1 MERPPSPAAEG
12 LRLGWRDVPARIRAA
27 IEGWL
32 DAPVVA
38 ATNQPSGFSPGAAA
52 RLRTASGRRVFV
64 KAAGPEPNELTPAA
78 HRREAEIA
86 ASLPA
91 EAPVP
96 RLLWSQDEG
105 EGGWVV
111 LLFEDVEGR
120 NPTVPWRDEE
130 LGRTLVA
137 LADLA
142 DLLTPSPLPPEG
154 VVGYASG
161 WEVLGGRHWRR
172 LMEERPAGLD
182 EWSERNLSAL
192 ADLEARAPAA
202 ASAGDTLLHLDLRAD
217 NLLLSEDRV
226 LVVDWPHARVGASW
240 VDAAFFAPSVAMQGG
255 PQPEEILS
263 RLPHARHADPDA
275 LTAVVAAVAG
285 FFTGEGLR
293 PTPPGLP
300 TLRAFQAAQGEAARS
315 WLARKTGLE

>member
-1 MERPPSPAAEG
+1 M
-12 LRLGWRDVPARIRAA
+12 
-27 IEGWL
+27 
-32 DAPVVA
+32 
-38 ATNQPSGFSPGAAA
+38 
-52 RLRTASGRRVFV
+52 

-161 WEVLGGRHWRR
+161 
-172 LMEERPAGLD
+172 
-182 EWSERNLSAL
+182 
-192 ADLEARAPAA
+192 
-202 ASAGDTLLHLDLRAD
+202 
-217 NLLLSEDRV
+217 
-226 LVVDWPHARVGASW
+226 
-240 VDAAFFAPSVAMQGG
+240 
-255 PQPEEILS
+255 
-263 RLPHARHADPDA
+263 
-275 LTAVVAAVAG
+275 
-285 FFTGEGLR
+285 
-293 PTPPGLP
+293 
-300 TLRAFQAAQGEAARS
+300 
-315 WLARKTGLE
+315 